1 MFSNVHVDV
10 QICIKC
16 KSWTTPG
23 LHRGVEGVLICMQGH
38 LVWVCLNCSTHLKH
52 FPVHYNTLFWPFML
66 IYRLSCWLT
75 MTFADCH
82 WLMLMLM
89 LILWLLEVTPGSTYV
104 WAYHRPSDGHFSS
117 ARSYLNY
124 SVPLWV
130 QQQQFFE
137 ISTHIIYRAK
147 QSLQI
152 PTTWSTIRATHAIHV
167 LVQHTN
173 KCHNPTNKC
182 SNAQKRRMPFS
193 PLTIHECLPSSWFA
207 DSHWPL
213 NSLTI
218 ILWFASSPFTIELV
232 PHLANFEGCSL
243 GGRCIHPLLQE
254 EWNICWR
261 PLACSHNYCS
271 CLFCHLAVVDH
282 CGRLLHVVGRGV
294 TLDNLL
300 LGPLDPP
307 LEAPAN

>member
-1 MFSNVHVDV
+1 MCHYGSSSSNFS
-10 QICIKC
+10 
-16 KSWTTPG
+16 
-23 LHRGVEGVLICMQGH
+23 R
-38 LVWVCLNCSTHLKH
+38 
-52 FPVHYNTLFWPFML
+52 FPH
-66 IYRLSCWLT
+66 
-75 MTFADCH
+75 
-82 WLMLMLM
+82 
-89 LILWLLEVTPGSTYV
+89 
-104 WAYHRPSDGHFSS
+104 
-117 ARSYLNY
+117 
-124 SVPLWV
+124 
-130 QQQQFFE
+130 
-137 ISTHIIYRAK
+137 ISFIIGPK

-167 LVQHTN
+167 LMQHTN
-173 KCHNPTNKC
+173 KSHNPTNKC
-182 SNAQKRRMPFS
+182 SNTQKRRMPFS

-282 CGRLLHVVGRGV
+282 CGRLLHVVWRGI
-294 TLDNLL
+294 TLNNLFL
-300 LGPLDPP
+300 CSTDPALKTP
-307 LEAPAN
+307 ESGKHLSRARPIRDDLSYQNVADFSLYWRLRLTTK